1 MTTGSSGI
9 MDKVKGGIISTVKGS
24 GDVATT
30 AMDTATKVT
39 QAAIQDAV
47 KIGGDLGHVATDAV
61 TGAIHAARELGVSA
75 EEAAAA
81 AAHGALMAADKVG
94 GAALVTVRNALT
106 STIDGVKV
114 VLKEPFRNL
123 GQK

>member
-1 MTTGSSGI
+1 
-9 MDKVKGGIISTVKGS
+9 
-24 GDVATT
+24 
-30 AMDTATKVT
+30 MDTATKVT